1 MSVFIEKKRERA
13 RERERRKSASE
24 EKNVYINILFEF
36 TAKKRQSVSRTHKRE
51 SEKLKN
57 A

>member
-1 MSVFIEKKRERA
+1 MSVFIEKKRER
-13 RERERRKSASE
+13 ETERRKSASE